1 MTDVRVFA
9 PPPRSS
15 PSSGAKGDG
24 RPRLAQL
31 SNGSGEMPSS
41 PLSSGK
47 TVKPAPAPTTAHE
60 SVEDVAM
67 AESDEDDCKPPLH
80 GMSLAMILL
89 S

>member
-1 MTDVRVFA
+1 MADVRVFV

-15 PSSGAKGDG
+15 PSGAKGEG
-24 RPRLAQL
+24 RQRLAQL
-31 SNGSGEMPSS
+31 SNGSGDMPSS

-47 TVKPAPAPTTAHE
+47 TVKPAPAPTTAPE
-60 SVEDVAM
+60 SVERDVAM

-80 GMSLAMILL
+80 GTSAVLILP